1 MKLSVSKPSARRPL
15 TCSGVSKMT
24 KRTVKFDISVS
35 GSAVVDI
42 DHLLKLLQKCSK
54 SPWAQHL
61 LSVYASGGAD
71 ELAATY
77 IRQSYAGGLNNLLRD
92 WAGSSAS
99 DIEHGGRAK
108 FAPAQ
113 CVAKIK
119 PKRVLHAS
127 DVAIG
132 GRYKFDS
139 PDFDGYY
146 EGVFTRTGECSS
158 VTEAGEHVPWEGHET
173 WPIVLVV

>member
-1 MKLSVSKPSARRPL
+1 
-15 TCSGVSKMT
+15 MT

-42 DHLLKLLQKCSK
+42 DHLLNLLQKCNQ

-61 LSVYASGGAD
+61 LAVYASGGED

-77 IRQSYAGGLNNLLRD
+77 IRQAYSGGLNTQLRE
-92 WAGSSAS
+92 WASGG
-99 DIEHGGRAK
+99 DTEREHGGKVK

-113 CVAKIK
+113 CVAEIK
-119 PKRVLHAS
+119 PKRVLYAS

-132 GRYKFDS
+132 GHYKFLNPLHGLYKGRFLRLDDNHS
-139 PDFDGYY
+139 QC
-146 EGVFTRTGECSS
+146 ENGEIF
-158 VTEAGEHVPWEGHET
+158 AWEGHET
-173 WPIVLVV
+173 HPIELVA

>member
-1 MKLSVSKPSARRPL
+1 
-15 TCSGVSKMT
+15 MT

-42 DHLLKLLQKCSK
+42 CHLLANLHACSK
-54 SPWAQHL
+54 NPWAKHL
-61 LSVYASGGAD
+61 LEVYANQGEDA
-71 ELAATY
+71 LVQAYVKQA
-77 IRQSYAGGLNNLLRD
+77 YARGVNGLLRA
-92 WAGSSAS
+92 WAGSSAP

-113 CVAKIK
+113 CVAEIK
-119 PKRVLHAS
+119 PKRVLYAS

-139 PDFDGYY
+139 PDFDDYY
-146 EGVFTRTGECSS
+146 EGVFTRTGERSS
-158 VTEAGEHVPWEGHET
+158 VNAEGVHVPWKGHET

>member
-1 MKLSVSKPSARRPL
+1 
-15 TCSGVSKMT
+15 MT

-42 DHLLKLLQKCSK
+42 DHLLSVLKSVQNAWARYLLE
-54 SPWAQHL
+54 
-61 LSVYASGGAD
+61 VYHSEGAD
-71 ELAATY
+71 ALAATY
-77 IRQSYAGGLNNLLRD
+77 VRQAYSGGLNTQLRL
-92 WAGSSAS
+92 WSSSS
-99 DIEHGGRAK
+99 DAELEHGGRAK
-108 FAPAQ
+108 FAPAR
-113 CVAKIK
+113 CTTEIK
-119 PKRVLHAS
+119 PKRVLYAS

-146 EGVFTRTGECSS
+146 DGVFTRNGVRSS
-158 VTEAGEHVPWEGHET
+158 VTAEGEHVPWEGHET

>member
-1 MKLSVSKPSARRPL
+1 
-15 TCSGVSKMT
+15 MT

-35 GSAVVDI
+35 GSAVVDVH
-42 DHLLKLLQKCSK
+42 HLLKVLRK
-54 SPWAQHL
+54 SDHHPWAQHL
-61 LSVYASGGAD
+61 IAVYNKQGADALVQAYVKQAYSGGVNIMLREWASGGEPEA
-71 ELAATY
+71 
-77 IRQSYAGGLNNLLRD
+77 
-92 WAGSSAS
+92 
-99 DIEHGGRAK
+99 EHGGRAK

-113 CVAKIK
+113 CVAEIK
-119 PKRVLHAS
+119 PKRVLYAS

-146 EGVFTRTGECSS
+146 EGVFTRNGERSS
-158 VTEAGEHVPWEGHET
+158 VTAEGEHVPWEGHET

>member
-1 MKLSVSKPSARRPL
+1 
-15 TCSGVSKMT
+15 MT

-42 DHLLKLLQKCSK
+42 DHLLNLLQKCSQ

-61 LSVYASGGAD
+61 LSVYAHGGED
-71 ELAATY
+71 ELATTY
-77 IRQSYAGGLNNLLRD
+77 IRQAYAGGLNPLLRA
-92 WAGSSAS
+92 WTS
-99 DIEHGGRAK
+99 DNVTQQEHGGKAK
-108 FAPAQ
+108 FAPAR
-113 CVAKIK
+113 CIAEIK
-119 PKRVLHAS
+119 PKRVLYAS

-139 PDFDGYY
+139 PDFDSYY
-146 EGVFTRTGECSS
+146 EGVFTRTGERSS
-158 VTEAGEHVPWEGHET
+158 VTAEGEPVPWEGHET

>member
-15 TCSGVSKMT
+15 TCLGVSKMT

-42 DHLLKLLQKCSK
+42 DHLLSVLK
-54 SPWAQHL
+54 SVQNEWAQYL
-61 LSVYASGGAD
+61 LEVYHSEGAD
-71 ELAATY
+71 ALAATY
-77 IRQSYAGGLNNLLRD
+77 VRQAYSGGLNTVLRD
-92 WAGSSAS
+92 WVSSG
-99 DIEHGGRAK
+99 DTEREHGGKAK
-108 FAPAQ
+108 FAPPR
-113 CVAKIK
+113 CTTEIK
-119 PKRVLHAS
+119 PKRVLYAS

-146 EGVFTRTGECSS
+146 EGVFTRNGVRSS
-158 VTEAGEHVPWEGHET
+158 VTAEGEHVPWEGHET

>member
-1 MKLSVSKPSARRPL
+1 
-15 TCSGVSKMT
+15 MT
-24 KRTVKFDISVS
+24 KRTVKLDIVVS

-42 DHLLKLLQKCSK
+42 DHLLRVLQEVQNE
-54 SPWAQHL
+54 WAQYL
-61 LSVYASGGAD
+61 LSVYACEGEDA
-71 ELAATY
+71 LAATY
-77 IRQSYAGGLNNLLRD
+77 VRQAYSGGLNSQLKL
-92 WAGSSAS
+92 WAASSAPE
-99 DIEHGGRAK
+99 IEHGGRAK

-113 CVAKIK
+113 CTTEVKQ
-119 PKRVLHAS
+119 KRVLYAS

-146 EGVFTRTGECSS
+146 EGVYTRNGERSS
-158 VTEAGEHVPWEGHET
+158 VTAEGEHVPWEGHET